1 MKTKNLTRRM
11 KEFIARIGLNPD
23 EWQFIKNTPTVFIIV
38 NKTSKEE
45 KSYDKSNYENIY
57 F

>member
-1 MKTKNLTRRM
+1 MKAKNLTRRM
-11 KEFIARIGLNPD
+11 KEFVERRNLNPD
-23 EWQFIKNTPTVFIIV
+23 EWQFVKNTPTTFTIV

-45 KSYDKSNYENIY
+45 KSYDKNDYENIY